1 MHLEANIIQ
10 QAIYLSC
17 PLYLLFFMYF
27 LLQVFY
33 VLLPYF
39 PLVLLSLQA
48 EEGTAPGLKA

>member
-1 MHLEANIIQ
+1 
-10 QAIYLSC
+10 
-17 PLYLLFFMYF
+17 MYF